1 MFKSI
6 QWKIITIFLL
16 LTLLVMIVVG
26 TFLLQNISAYYH
38 DDFATTLSAQAFTP
52 AVISE
57 LDLAA
62 KTDDPVGEIT
72 NIMNIHSIRMMI
84 DSYRNYYILSSDAA
98 RVLSSSDPS
107 PATLAITPNLI
118 AAMDGKVGNMIDRS
132 ASYMDYAYPIK
143 ERGEVKYIAYI
154 VDSKEELYDIIRNI
168 FINILWA
175 LVFGM
180 LISAFLGLILSR
192 TIIMPISNLQIR
204 AEQLSEGVF
213 GHRIEVKSRDEIG
226 RLTMAF
232 NDMASRIDR
241 SLSDIS
247 AEKNKVEAILS
258 QMTDGIVAFDQN
270 GEMIHSNSAAM
281 VLSGVE
287 YGASFTEF
295 VDALGVDL
303 TLEQLNYLDRNRVV
317 ERQSNIGTRIIRILF
332 APYADEADKNGGTVV
347 VLQDITEQTKLDMAR
362 REFVANV
369 SHELRTPITTIKSYA
384 ETILDMAQE
393 ETPETGFIKVIE
405 QEADRMTRIVT
416 DLLTLSRLDNSAK
429 QALDKKVFNLSDLVK
444 SVVEKLK
451 INANNLGLSIS
462 YKEEGDT
469 SAFFGDK
476 DRMEQ
481 VITNIISN
489 AVKYTPSGGEVEVS
503 CSARYTEAVVR
514 VSDNGIG
521 IPEKDLPRI
530 FERFYRVDK
539 ARSRESGGTG
549 LGLAIAKELVEMHGG
564 RIDIKSREGKGT
576 SVIISLPMINV

>member
-38 DDFATTLSAQAFTP
+38 DDFATTLAAQAFTP
-52 AVISE
+52 SVCSE
-57 LDLAA
+57 LDAAA
-62 KTDDPVGEIT
+62 KSDDPIGEIT
-72 NIMNIHSIRMMI
+72 QIMNVYSIRMMI
-84 DSYRNYYILSSDAA
+84 DSYRNYYILSSDAT
-98 RVLSSSDPS
+98 RVLASSDPS
-107 PATLAITPNLI
+107 PAAVDITPNLI
-118 AAMDGKVGNMIDRS
+118 SAMDGKVGNTIDRS
-132 ASYMDYAYPIK
+132 AGYMDYAYPIK
-143 ERGEVKYIAYI
+143 ERGEVRYIAYI
-154 VDSKEELYDIIRNI
+154 IDSKDELYDIIRNI

-175 LVFGM
+175 LVFGL

-204 AEQLSEGVF
+204 AEQLSEGEF

-232 NDMASRIDR
+232 NDMASRIDK

-258 QMTDGIVAFDQN
+258 QMTDGIVAFDQS
-270 GEMIHSNSAAM
+270 GEMIHENSAARE
-281 VLSGVE
+281 LSGVE
-287 YGASFTEF
+287 YGEDFSSF
-295 VDALGVDL
+295 VRAVGVDL

-317 ERQSNIGTRIIRILF
+317 ERQSTIGARIIRILF

-347 VLQDITEQTKLDMAR
+347 VMQDITEQTRLDMAR

-384 ETILDMAQE
+384 ETILDMAGE
-393 ETPETGFIKVIE
+393 ETPETGFIRVIE
-405 QEADRMTRIVT
+405 NEADRMTRIVT

-429 QALDKKVFNLSDLVK
+429 AALDKKVFDLSELVE

-451 INANNLGLSIS
+451 INANNLGLALN

-469 SAFFGDK
+469 SGFFGDR

-489 AVKYTPSGGEVEVS
+489 AVKYTPPGGTVEVV

-514 VSDNGIG
+514 VTDNGIG

-564 RIDIKSREGKGT
+564 KIEIKSREGKGT
-576 SVIISLPMINV
+576 SVTIRVPMINV

>member
-6 QWKIITIFLL
+6 QWKIIAIFLL

-38 DDFATTLSAQAFTP
+38 DDFATTLSAQAFNP
-52 AVISE
+52 SVCAALES
-57 LDLAA
+57 AA

-72 NIMNIHSIRMMI
+72 EIMNIYSIMMMI
-84 DSYRNYYILSSDAA
+84 DSYRNYYILTPD
-98 RVLSSSDPS
+98 
-107 PATLAITPNLI
+107 ATLVLASSAPEAGEVEITPNLI
-118 AAMDGKVGNMIDRS
+118 AAMDGTVGSEIDRS
-132 ASYMDYAYPIK
+132 ATFMDYAYPIK
-143 ERGEVKYIAYI
+143 VGEEVKYIAYI
-154 VDSKEELYDIIRNI
+154 VDSKDELYDIIRNI

-175 LVFGM
+175 LVFGL

-192 TIIMPISNLQIR
+192 TIIMPISNLQIK

-232 NDMASRIDR
+232 NDMASRIDK

-258 QMTDGIVAFDQN
+258 QMTDGIVAFDQT
-270 GEMIHSNSAAM
+270 GEMIHSNNAAKEFAGI
-281 VLSGVE
+281 SEGVTF
-287 YGASFTEF
+287 GEF
-295 VDALGVDL
+295 VKMLDLDL

-317 ERQSNIGTRIIRILF
+317 ERQAAIGTRIIRTLF
-332 APYADEADKNGGTVV
+332 APYADESDKNGGTVV
-347 VLQDITEQTKLDMAR
+347 VLQDITQQTKLDMAR

-384 ETILDMAQE
+384 ETILDMAEE
-393 ETPETGFIKVIE
+393 ETPEVGFIKVIE
-405 QEADRMTRIVT
+405 TEADRMTRIVT
-416 DLLTLSRLDNSAK
+416 DLLTLSKLDNSTK
-429 QALDKKVFNLSDLVK
+429 VMDKKVFDLSGMVE

-451 INANNLGLSIS
+451 INATNLGLELFF
-462 YKEEGDT
+462 KKEGDT
-469 SAFFGDK
+469 SGFFGDK

-481 VITNIISN
+481 VVTNIVSN
-489 AVKYTPSGGEVEVS
+489 AVKYTPSGGKIEVV
-503 CSARYTEAVVR
+503 CGARYTEAFVR
-514 VSDNGIG
+514 VTDNGIG

-539 ARSRESGGTG
+539 DRSRESGGTG

-576 SVIISLPMINV
+576 SVTIILPMINV

>member
-52 AVISE
+52 SVINE
-57 LDLAA
+57 LDTAA
-62 KTDDPVGEIT
+62 RSSDPIGEIT
-72 NIMNIHSIRMMI
+72 EIMNVYSIRMMI
-84 DSYRNYYILSSDAA
+84 DSYRNYYVLSYDAA
-98 RVLSSSDPS
+98 RVLSSSDPT
-107 PATLAITPNLI
+107 PAAVDITPNLI
-118 AAMDGKVGNMIDRS
+118 SAMDGKVGNAIDRS
-132 ASYMDYAYPIK
+132 AGYMDYAYPIK
-143 ERGEVKYIAYI
+143 DRGEVKYIAYI
-154 VDSKEELYDIIRNI
+154 IDSKDELYDIIRNI

-192 TIIMPISNLQIR
+192 TIIMPLSNLQIR
-204 AEQLSEGVF
+204 AEQLAEGEF

-232 NDMASRIDR
+232 NDMAAQIDR

-258 QMTDGIVAFDQN
+258 QMTDGIVAFDKN
-270 GEMIHSNSAAM
+270 GGMIHSNNAAKE
-281 VLSGVE
+281 LSGIE
-287 YGASFTEF
+287 YGMSFSEF
-295 VDALGVDL
+295 VKVVGVDL
-303 TLEQLNYLDRNRVV
+303 TLEQLTYLDRNRVV
-317 ERQSNIGTRIIRILF
+317 ERQSTIGTRIIRILF
-332 APYADEADKNGGTVV
+332 APYADEAEKNGGTVV
-347 VLQDITEQTKLDMAR
+347 VMQDVTEQTKLDMAR

-384 ETILDMAQE
+384 ETILDMADE
-393 ETPETGFIKVIE
+393 SAPETGFLKVIE
-405 QEADRMTRIVT
+405 NEADRMTRIVT
-416 DLLTLSRLDNSAK
+416 DLLTLSKLDNSAK
-429 QALDKKVFNLSDLVK
+429 QALDKKVFDLARLVE

-451 INANNLGLSIS
+451 INANNLGLTLVF
-462 YKEEGDT
+462 KKEGDT
-469 SAFFGDK
+469 SSFFGDK

-481 VITNIISN
+481 VITNIVSN
-489 AVKYTPSGGEVEVS
+489 AVKYTPSGGNVEVV
-503 CSARYTEAVVR
+503 CSAKYAEAIVR
-514 VSDNGIG
+514 VTDNGIG

-564 RIDIKSREGKGT
+564 KIEIKSREGKGT
-576 SVIISLPMINV
+576 SVIIRVPMINV